1 MKNRNLLTLLTLS
14 LTILAVG
21 CEEAPTAS
29 VEVAKGQLAAVA
41 TEAATYAPDAY
52 KTAEE
57 VAAQLDGELETQ
69 AERFALL
76 RSYERT
82 NELVVSVETAMGEV
96 ESAIGVEKQRF
107 RTETDRLVSDAEQR
121 VSTARDSIT
130 GIASENLPEEQA
142 SAWGSDLSVVETA
155 LTETARLL
163 AEDQL
168 VVASREANTALSSAN
183 EVNTAVTAYVAEL
196 ERVREEE
203 TARRA
208 RGEVTLFSAVL
219 ANGEELAAGTY
230 LLSLAEDSPSP
241 SETGSSGRWV
251 EFLDGDT
258 IAGRGLAVVIADS
271 EIGEVSDS
279 GSLRKEARV
288 TVLKEGDYVRV
299 WLNRDGVNYLVHL
312 PPANSRK

>member
-1 MKNRNLLTLLTLS
+1 MKKRNLLTLLTLS
-14 LTILAVG
+14 LTIWVVG

-29 VEVAKGQLAAVA
+29 VEVVKGRLAAVA

-82 NELVVSVETAMGEV
+82 NELVVSVETAIGEV

-130 GIASENLPEEQA
+130 GIASEDLPEEQA

-183 EVNTAVTAYVAEL
+183 EVNTAVMAYVAEL

-203 TARRA
+203 AARRA

-230 LLSLAEDSPSP
+230 LLSLAEDSPAP

-279 GSLRKEARV
+279 GSLRNEARV

>member
-1 MKNRNLLTLLTLS
+1 MRNRNLLTLLTLS
-14 LTILAVG
+14 LTIWAVG
-21 CEEAPTAS
+21 CEEEPTAS
-29 VEVAKGQLAAVA
+29 IEVAKGRLAAVA
-41 TEAATYAPDAY
+41 TKAATYAPDAY
-52 KTAEE
+52 EIAEE
-57 VAAQLDGELETQ
+57 VAARLDGELEIQ
-69 AERFALL
+69 AERFAVL

-82 NELVVSVETAMGEV
+82 NELTISVETAAEAV

-107 RTETDRLVSDAEQR
+107 RIETDRLVSDAEQR
-121 VSTARDSIT
+121 VSSASDSIA
-130 GIASENLPEEQA
+130 GIASEDLPEEQA
-142 SAWGSDLSVVETA
+142 SAWGADLSVVETS

-168 VVASREANTALSSAN
+168 VVASHEASSALSSAN
-183 EVNTAVTAYVAEL
+183 EIKTAITAFVTEL
-196 ERVREEE
+196 ERLREEE
-203 TARRA
+203 VARRA
-208 RGEVTLFSAVL
+208 RGEIALRSAVL

-241 SETGSSGRWV
+241 SGTGPSGRWV
-251 EFLDGDT
+251 EFVDGDI

-279 GSLRKEARV
+279 GSLRNEARV
-288 TVLKEGDYVRV
+288 AVLKEGDYVRV